1 MEFIVIIIIVIAIII
16 RTIYNSPEA
25 KGIRG
30 EARVERTLYGL
41 PKDEYKFINDITIPN
56 PKSRTGTSQIDHIV
70 LSEYGIFV
78 IETKNWSGWIFG
90 SSKQRKWTIVH
101 RKYHRLTRS
110 WGSQKFYNQ
119 NPINQNWGHI
129 LALVDYVNIPKH
141 YFYNLVCLTGNAE
154 FKTEV
159 PDECFSPREMRK
171 HILTYQEK
179 RLSKKLL
186 ESVSQKLQPKPK
198 PKPEVID
205 F

>member
-1 MEFIVIIIIVIAIII
+1 MEPFVYLFIGVLIAIIGA
-16 RTIYNSPEA
+16 YFNSP
-25 KGIRG
+25 KVIGNRG
-30 EARVERTLYGL
+30 EARLNKYLRREL
-41 PKDEYKFINDITIPN
+41 PKDEYQLFNDITIPN

-141 YFYNLVCLTGNAE
+141 YFYNLL
-154 FKTEV
+154 
-159 PDECFSPREMRK
+159 
-171 HILTYQEK
+171 
-179 RLSKKLL
+179 
-186 ESVSQKLQPKPK
+186 
-198 PKPEVID
+198 
-205 F
+205 